1 MNISNTLEQIMSQN
15 SPKKD
20 YKFMCTFCNFNT
32 SNKKDWNKHIVTIKH
47 STLSNGAFLN
57 TLNNNLPQ
65 KTQKNPKPVKLLVC
79 DNCNKNY
86 LARSGL
92 WYHKKNCTK
101 IIKEHENNIVQVIS
115 NDNDVI
121 DDNTMIKLVMDIV
134 KSNSEMQKQF
144 LDIFKSGAIGNMNN
158 SHNHNNNNKTFNLQF
173 FLNETCKDAVN
184 IMDFVKDIKIN
195 VADLEDVGKLG
206 YVNGISNIII
216 KNLKEMDVSKRP
228 VHCSDIKRE
237 VLYIKDQDKWEKE
250 DSDKEKFRYAIKHIA
265 HKNIQMIPEW
275 KKENPEYKLNDGYS
289 NDQFMQL
296 VMESMGG
303 SDKIQEQGYQ
313 DKIISKVAKHVVI
326 DK

>member
-65 KTQKNPKPVKLLVC
+65 KNPKPVKLLVC

-101 IIKEHENNIVQVIS
+101 II
-115 NDNDVI
+115 
-121 DDNTMIKLVMDIV
+121 
-134 KSNSEMQKQF
+134 
-144 LDIFKSGAIGNMNN
+144 
-158 SHNHNNNNKTFNLQF
+158 
-173 FLNETCKDAVN
+173 
-184 IMDFVKDIKIN
+184 
-195 VADLEDVGKLG
+195 
-206 YVNGISNIII
+206 
-216 KNLKEMDVSKRP
+216 
-228 VHCSDIKRE
+228 
-237 VLYIKDQDKWEKE
+237 KE

-303 SDKIQEQGYQ
+303 SDKIQELGYQ

>member
-1 MNISNTLEQIMSQN
+1 MVTFSDVLVTKKEQKGQLEYVCEKCHFICF
-15 SPKKD
+15 KKFSYD
-20 YKFMCTFCNFNT
+20 RHLLTR
-32 SNKKDWNKHIVTIKH
+32 KHKEVTIGDDLGTKKEQKGQM
-47 STLSNGAFLN
+47 SNNKYCCLNCDKTYLSRNGLW
-57 TLNNNLPQ
+57 LHKKKCYILPQ
-65 KTQKNPKPVKLLVC
+65 KLDDDMLVKMVL
-79 DNCNKNY
+79 
-86 LARSGL
+86 
-92 WYHKKNCTK
+92 
-101 IIKEHENNIVQVIS
+101 
-115 NDNDVI
+115 DV
-121 DDNTMIKLVMDIV
+121 V
-134 KSNSEMQKQF
+134 KSSSEMQKQNNELQKQV
-144 LDIFKSGAIGNMNN
+144 LDIFKNGTMNN
-158 SHNHNNNNKTFNLQF
+158 SHNHNNNKTFNLQF

-195 VADLEDVGKLG
+195 VSDLEDVGKLG

-250 DSDKEKFRYAIKHIA
+250 DSDKDKFRYAIKHIA
-265 HKNIQMIPEW
+265 HKNIQMIPKW
-275 KKENPEYKLNDGYS
+275 KKENPDYTLNDGYS

-303 SDKIQEQGYQ
+303 SDKVQEQGYQ

>member
-1 MNISNTLEQIMSQN
+1 MNISNTLEQLMPLN
-15 SPKKD
+15 DPKKD
-20 YKFMCTFCNFNT
+20 YKFTCTFCNFNT
-32 SNKKDWNKHIVTIKH
+32 CNKKDWNKHIVTIKH
-47 STLSNGAFLN
+47 TKLANGEK
-57 TLNNNLPQ
+57 LNNLNIDLPQ
-65 KTQKNPKPVKLLVC
+65 KTHKNPKPIKLLGC
-79 DNCNKNY
+79 DNCNKTY
-86 LARSGL
+86 FARSGL

-101 IIKEHENNIVQVIS
+101 IIKEDENSIVQLIS
-115 NDNDVI
+115 NNNDLP

-134 KSNSEMQKQF
+134 KSNSEMQKQV
-144 LDIFKSGAIGNMNN
+144 LDIFKNGTINN
-158 SHNHNNNNKTFNLQF
+158 SHNNNHNKTFNLQF

-216 KNLKEMDVSKRP
+216 KNLKDMDVSKRP
-228 VHCSDIKRE
+228 LHCSDIKRE

-303 SDKIQEQGYQ
+303 SDKVQEQGYQ
-313 DKIISKVAKHVVI
+313 DKIISKVVKHVVI

>member
-1 MNISNTLEQIMSQN
+1 MVTFSDVLVTKKEQKGQIEYVCEKCHFTCFKKYSYDRHLLTRKHKEVTFGDDLGTKKEQNGQITNNTYCCLNCDKTYFSRN
-15 SPKKD
+15 GLWLHKK
-20 YKFMCTFCNFNT
+20 KC
-32 SNKKDWNKHIVTIKH
+32 SIV
-47 STLSNGAFLN
+47 
-57 TLNNNLPQ
+57 PQ
-65 KTQKNPKPVKLLVC
+65 KLDDDMLVKMVL
-79 DNCNKNY
+79 
-86 LARSGL
+86 
-92 WYHKKNCTK
+92 
-101 IIKEHENNIVQVIS
+101 
-115 NDNDVI
+115 DV
-121 DDNTMIKLVMDIV
+121 V
-134 KSNSEMQKQF
+134 KSSSEMQKQNNELQKQV
-144 LDIFKSGAIGNMNN
+144 LDIFKNGTMSN

-250 DSDKEKFRYAIKHIA
+250 DNDKDKFRYAIKHIA

-303 SDKIQEQGYQ
+303 SDQIQELGYQ